1 MRMDWAIA
9 FTSSDAIDRE
19 SDVNAHYVWRMHARD
34 TGIGGNAIDQ
44 RLRRACGHTVSP
56 VARTGCGQNLTLGGS
71 P

>member
-44 RLRRACGHTVSP
+44 RLRRACGPYRTLFHPSLGQD
-56 VARTGCGQNLTLGGS
+56 VAKI
-71 P
+71 